1 LTAPAHRLVY
11 VISDLHIGGAE
22 TGVPGRRGFRIFTQA
37 HALSRFIDCLVAKPA
52 TNPSIELV
60 INGDF
65 IDLLAEADPGAG
77 GWSALKA
84 PLFASAALKDL
95 VRRPCNRDVFT
106 SLRNFLARGHTL
118 TVLLGNHDVELSFP
132 DVRRTLQ
139 QELGLNHANQLQ
151 FLYDGEAYVIGDV
164 LIEHGNRYDEFN
176 TNDYNALR
184 VVRSLQSR
192 RIDVPERNRLVPSA
206 GSELVA
212 TVINPLKE
220 KYPFLDLLKPETEAV
235 VPLLL
240 ALEPAV
246 RGQLLHVMALKHRAR
261 GHGMRTETIPAL
273 DGDIGASLSAD
284 LTSQP
289 PGNEANVSPS
299 AMAER
304 ELNAILQQT
313 FGSDGAAGEF
323 LSALTPSM
331 QTNLETDIS
340 ASARDAAMQLIGV
353 LQLLLQGGTPTY
365 KQRLPAL
372 LRAVRAAADESCFD
386 PSSENCKAY
395 RDAVAEF
402 AASGFKII
410 LFGHTHLARDMRIHG
425 ARYLN
430 TGSWAD
436 RIRFPAEIL
445 GGTEKQA
452 LAELGRFLDCIR
464 DRERF
469 EGALAGGELP
479 AKLEFEPMYAR
490 LAFDDANTVL
500 SADLCKFSEGSG
512 VA

>member
-1 LTAPAHRLVY
+1 LAARVNRLIY

-22 TGVPGRRGFRIFTQA
+22 AGVPGRRGFRIFT
-37 HALSRFIDCLVAKPA
+37 HAGDLGRFINCLAEKPF
-52 TNPSIELV
+52 TNPSIEIV

-65 IDLLAEADPGAG
+65 VDLLAEVDPVTG
-77 GWSALKA
+77 GWTALKA
-84 PLFASAALKDL
+84 PSSASAALKNL
-95 VRRPCNRDVFT
+95 VRRPCNLDVFS
-106 SLRNFLARGHTL
+106 SLRSFVARGHTL
-118 TVLLGNHDVELSFP
+118 TILLGNHDVELSFP

-139 QELGLNHANQLQ
+139 QELGLDNANRLQ

-212 TVINPLKE
+212 TVINAQKE

-246 RGQLLHVMALKHRAR
+246 RGQLLHVMALKYRAR
-261 GHGMRTETIPAL
+261 GHGMRTAAIPAL
-273 DGDIGASLSAD
+273 DGDIGASVSAD
-284 LTSQP
+284 PECQP
-289 PGNEANVSPS
+289 PGYAANLSPS
-299 AMAER
+299 DMAER
-304 ELNAILQQT
+304 ELNAILQRT
-313 FGSDGAAGEF
+313 FGSDAAAGDF
-323 LSALTPSM
+323 RSALAPSI
-331 QTNLETDIS
+331 QTDLDSDIK
-340 ASARDAAMQLIGV
+340 ASARDAATQLIGV
-353 LQLLLQGGTPTY
+353 LQLLLQGRTPTY

-395 RDAVAEF
+395 GEAVADF
-402 AASGFKII
+402 ATRGFKII
-410 LFGHTHLARDMRIHG
+410 LFGHTHLARDMKIQG

-436 RIRFPAEIL
+436 RIRFPVEIL
-445 GGTEKQA
+445 GGTDKQA
-452 LAELGRFLDCIR
+452 LAELGRFLDCMR
-464 DRERF
+464 DREAF
-469 EGALAGGELP
+469 EGALARGELP

-500 SADLCKFSEGSG
+500 SADLCKFSGGSG
-512 VA
+512 VT